1 MIVENMYKLCE
12 HFQDQF
18 QEPPKHDASNL
29 QEYLLLVVAPKIMK
43 NMLCIELKCT
53 EAEIDAKLELPENQ
67 RPKCWMS
74 ACFERTLKALAR
86 S

>member
-1 MIVENMYKLCE
+1 MILDNMHNFCE

-18 QEPPKHDASNL
+18 QEPPKHDAPNL
-29 QEYLLLVVAPKIMK
+29 LAYLLLVVAPKIMK

-53 EAEIDAKLELPENQ
+53 EAEIDARLQLPENQ
-67 RPKCWMS
+67 RPECWMTT
-74 ACFERTLKALAR
+74 CFERAFKALAR